1 MQLHHHTNN
10 TTYSIMDYSKNYNTL
25 KDLFASSDTDKEF
38 DTIEIKNQRFESNSC
53 AILPGTEE
61 YRCDTHDVTLKEEF
75 SFYTEIG
82 TIDQNVHIKDIFVEE
97 NQGFN
102 YQIIKPKGIGKA
114 KKAVFLFH
122 GFNEKDWSKYLPW
135 AKAISDG
142 TGSAVIL
149 FPIAFHMQRAP
160 KNWSSIREMY
170 RLSEHR
176 KKKFPNIVHS
186 TLSNVAIS
194 MRLHAMPQRFIWSG
208 LQTYY
213 DIIQLIADIKSDNN
227 EHIDKDFNFN
237 IFAYSIGGFLAQIL
251 KLTNYN
257 NYFVNS
263 KVCLFC
269 SGATFNRLS
278 PVSKFILDSE
288 ANVALYSYLV
298 EHFDKML
305 EKDNVLHHF
314 IREDHLEGKT
324 FSAMLDYQKMRE
336 FREKLLKKYEHQIYA
351 ISLSKDDVIPSF
363 EIMNTLKGA
372 YREINIRMDEM
383 DFEYDYIHENPFP
396 ANASNSKQVDESFEK
411 VFEKVCLFFNET
423 STR

>member
-1 MQLHHHTNN
+1 MN
-10 TTYSIMDYSKNYNTL
+10 YSESYPKL
-25 KDLFASSDTDKEF
+25 KKLFTSPDTKKEF
-38 DTIEIKNQRFESNSC
+38 DTIELHDLEFESASC
-53 AILPGTEE
+53 AILPGIEE
-61 YRCDTHDVTLKEEF
+61 YRCDIHNVTLKEEF

-82 TIDQNVHIKDIFVEE
+82 TIDDNVHIKDVFVKE
-97 NQGFN
+97 NQNFN
-102 YQIIKPKGIGKA
+102 YHIIKPKGIDKA

-160 KNWSSIREMY
+160 KHWSNIREMY
-170 RLSEHR
+170 KLSEHR
-176 KKKFPNIVHS
+176 KKKFPNIVNS

-213 DIIQLIADIKSDNN
+213 DVLQLIGDIKKDNN
-227 EHIDKDFNFN
+227 KHIDKDADFD

-251 KLTNYN
+251 KLSNYK
-257 NYFVNS
+257 NYFEKS

-269 SGATFNRLS
+269 SGAIFNRLS

-305 EKDNVLHHF
+305 ERDDVLHHY
-314 IREDHLEGKT
+314 IKEDHLEGKT
-324 FSAMLDYQKMRE
+324 FSGMLDYQKMRK
-336 FREKLLKKYEHQIYA
+336 FREEALKKSEHQIYA
-351 ISLSKDDVIPSF
+351 ISLTKDEVIPSF
-363 EIMNTLKGA
+363 EIMNTVKGA
-372 YREINIRMDEM
+372 YRSVNIRMDEM

-396 ANASNSKQVDESFEK
+396 TKAVDSRQVNESFEE
-411 VFEKVCLFFNET
+411 VFEKVCSFFNK
-423 STR
+423 

>member
-1 MQLHHHTNN
+1 MN
-10 TTYSIMDYSKNYNTL
+10 YSESYPAL
-25 KDLFASSDTDKEF
+25 KKLFTSPETKKEF
-38 DTIEIKNQRFESNSC
+38 DTIEIDDLDFDSQSC
-53 AILPGTEE
+53 GILPGTEA
-61 YRCDTHDVTLKEEF
+61 YRCNLHDVTLTEEY

-82 TIDQNVHIKDIFVEE
+82 TIDNNVHIKDIFVEE
-97 NQGFN
+97 NQSFK
-102 YQIIKPKGIGKA
+102 YQIIKPKGQGKV
-114 KKAVFLFH
+114 KKVTFLFH

-135 AKAISDG
+135 AKSICDG

-160 KNWSSIREMY
+160 KNWSNIREMY

-176 KKKFPNIVHS
+176 KKRFPNILQS

-213 DIIQLIADIKSDNN
+213 DVIQLITDIKNGKN
-227 EHIDKDFNFN
+227 EHIHQDFEFD

-257 NYFVNS
+257 NYFENS

-278 PVSKFILDSE
+278 SVSKFILDSE

-305 EKDNVLHHF
+305 ERDNVLNHY
-314 IREDHLEGKT
+314 IREGHSEGEI
-324 FSAMLDYQKMRE
+324 FSSMLDYQKMRG
-336 FREKLLKKYEHQIYA
+336 FREKLLKQHEKQIYA
-351 ISLSKDDVIPSF
+351 ISLTKDDVIPSF

-372 YREINIRMDEM
+372 YRNINIRMDEL
-383 DFEYDYIHENPFP
+383 DFDYNYIHENPFP
-396 ANASNSKQVDESFEK
+396 SNAIDPKKVDESFHM
-411 VFEKVCLFFNET
+411 VFEKVCDFLNE
-423 STR
+423 